1 MLVSS
6 SEYSAVFLRT
16 RHLLLDSCILN
27 DLATDARTQSVLE
40 RAATTYNFVYC
51 AVSMLEVGF
60 GPVGK
65 RDEKQHQLARR
76 VYADKE
82 VVRLTDRLVSEYEQT
97 GAPFAAGSV
106 YSWTPQHHEWFAARD
121 GLLRAM
127 ETRNLGGK
135 AAREL
140 SNDAIIFF
148 SAWNSRSV
156 VITNNVKD
164 FQLFNEVMFGA
175 DPRRQLPIYTL
186 GDLER
191 SLENDVSFPENLT
204 AT

>member
-1 MLVSS
+1 
-6 SEYSAVFLRT
+6 
-16 RHLLLDSCILN
+16 
-27 DLATDARTQSVLE
+27 
-40 RAATTYNFVYC
+40 
-51 AVSMLEVGF
+51 MLEVGF

-65 RDEKQHQLARR
+65 RDERQHQLARR
-76 VYADKE
+76 IYAGEE
-82 VVRLTDRLVSEYEQT
+82 VVRLTDGLVSSYEDT
-97 GAPFAAGSV
+97 GAPFPAGIV

-127 ETRNLGGK
+127 DARNLRGK

-164 FQLFNEVMFGA
+164 FQLFNEVRIGA
-175 DPRRQLPIYTL
+175 DPLRQLPIYTL
-186 GDLER
+186 DDLER
-191 SLENDVSFPENLT
+191 SFESDVSFPENL
-204 AT
+204 AAAAKDD